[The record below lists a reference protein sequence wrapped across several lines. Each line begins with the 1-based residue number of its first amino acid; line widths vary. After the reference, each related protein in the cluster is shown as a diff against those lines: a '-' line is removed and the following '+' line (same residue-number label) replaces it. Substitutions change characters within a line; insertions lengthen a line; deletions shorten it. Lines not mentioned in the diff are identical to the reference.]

1 MVCVPYVHPGERL
14 HVAKLLTDAA
24 VRKYVPGPKRR
35 RIKDSTPGLA
45 LVIEPSGF
53 KAFEMRFRVPSGRI
67 GKIRLGPYD
76 LSGRDELLRDQPQI
90 GQPLSLTAARL
101 LAAKVHQ
108 DRKKGIDVIADHKAA
123 KHRRR
128 AEIAERA
135 ATSFAACLH
144 DFIVEHRV
152 AKWGTRPRRWRETAR
167 TLGLNYP
174 PGSDPAITQP
184 QVIKGSL
191 ADIWDDRAVAE
202 IDDHLIHEIVR
213 DAGKHGI
220 PGLGRRNRG
229 VSDARKRALHAALA
243 TFFGWLKKERKIASN
258 PVIDVER
265 PAPPAARERTLG
277 DRELRWFWRAA
288 NVTGEPFAAL
298 LKILALSGARLNS
311 VAGMRRSELDD
322 DGTWNLPATRSKNHR
337 VLALPL
343 PALAREIIAA
353 VPGKP
358 GSDLVFSTTGRSP
371 VSGWSRMKRRL
382 DKAML
387 DIAKQE
393 KPDAVIEKW
402 RLHDVRRSAASGM
415 QRLGVRTE
423 VVERTLGH
431 LSGSF
436 RGVSGTYQRDPLTE
450 EVRAALALWS
460 SHIESLVSGRP
471 AKVLPLKK
479 AKH

>member
-1 MVCVPYVHPGERL
+1 
-14 HVAKLLTDAA
+14 VAKLLTDAA
-24 VRKYVPGPKRR
+24 VRKYTAGRQRR

-53 KAFEMRFRVPSGRI
+53 KTFEMRFRAPGGRI

-76 LSGRDELLRDQPQI
+76 LSGRGELLKDEPQI

-174 PGSDPAITQP
+174 RGSDPAITQP
-184 QVIKGSL
+184 QLIPGSL
-191 ADIWDDRAVAE
+191 CDVWGDRPVAE
-202 IDDHLIHEIVR
+202 IDDHLIHEVVR
-213 DAGKHGI
+213 DAAKHGI

-243 TFFGWLKKERKIASN
+243 TFFGWLKKERKISSN
-258 PVIDVER
+258 PVLDVDR
-265 PAPPAARERTLG
+265 PAPPAAHERTLS
-277 DRELRWFWRAA
+277 DRELRWFWRATD
-288 NVTGEPFAAL
+288 VVGEPFGAL
-298 LKILALSGARLNS
+298 LKILVLSGARLNE
-311 VAGMRRSELDD
+311 VAGMRRSELGD

-371 VSGWSRMKRRL
+371 VSGWSRMKHRL

-393 KPDAVIEKW
+393 KPNAVIERWK
-402 RLHDVRRSAASGM
+402 LHDLRRSFASGV

-423 VVERTLGH
+423 IIERALNH

-436 RGVSGTYQRDPLTE
+436 AGVSGIYQRDPMTE
-450 EVRAALALWS
+450 EVRNALALWS

-479 AKH
+479 AKR

>member
-1 MVCVPYVHPGERL
+1 
-14 HVAKLLTDAA
+14 VAKLLTDAG
-24 VRKYVPGPKRR
+24 VRKYAPGPKRR

-53 KAFEMRFRVPSGRI
+53 KAFEMRFRTPTGRI
-67 GKIRLGPYD
+67 GKIRLGPYTSERE
-76 LSGRDELLRDQPQI
+76 LKDEPQLEHI
-90 GQPLSLTAARL
+90 GSQLTLADARL
-101 LAAKVHQ
+101 LAQKVH
-108 DRKKGIDVIADHKAA
+108 RERALGCDVIADHKAA

-128 AEIAERA
+128 AEIAGRA

-152 AKWGTRPRRWRETAR
+152 EKWGTRPRRWRDTAR
-167 TLGLNYP
+167 TLGLDYP
-174 PGSDPAITQP
+174 RNSDPATTQP

-191 ADIWDDRAVAE
+191 ADIWGDRAVAAF
-202 IDDHLIHEIVR
+202 DDHLIHEVVR

-229 VSDARKRALHAALA
+229 VSDSRKRALHAALA

-258 PVIDVER
+258 PVIHVDR

-277 DRELRWFWRAA
+277 DTELRWFWRATD
-288 NVTGEPFAAL
+288 VVGEPFGAL
-298 LKILALSGARLNS
+298 LKRLALSGVRLS
-311 VAGMRRSELDD
+311 EAAGMRRSELGD
-322 DGTWNLPATRSKNHR
+322 DGSWNLPGARTKNHR
-337 VLALPL
+337 AISLPL
-343 PALAREIIAA
+343 SALTHQIIAG
-353 VPGKP
+353 VPSKP
-358 GSDLVFSTTGRSP
+358 GSDLVFSTTGSTP
-371 VSGWSRMKRRL
+371 ISGWSRMKKRL

-393 KPDAVIEKW
+393 KPDTTVIEKW
-402 RLHDVRRSAASGM
+402 RLHDLRRSFASGL

-423 VVERTLGH
+423 VIERALSH

-436 RGVSGTYQRDPLTE
+436 QGVAGIYQRDPMTE
-450 EVRAALALWS
+450 DVRAALALWS

-479 AKH
+479 AKR